1 MDVRRYNK
9 ILPSHL
15 NQHSVVEVNCVHHP
29 VSFMHATDGS
39 THFCHC
45 WYWQLCAFY
54 VIVWGT
60 LHVKRYTKK
69 LSLFWAKFCL
79 WRNCFTVTRACRS
92 QTCFNQDPVACSQMI
107 SWKWQREEES
117 KGRSSMI
124 DKWED
129 LVCFLEEVLESWNT
143 PPWWQGHT
151 KANIL

>member
-1 MDVRRYNK
+1 MWEDTTK
-9 ILPSHL
+9 SCHL
-15 NQHSVVEVNCVHHP
+15 TLTNIRWLKWTVYTTLSLSCMQRMVQHISVIVGIDSYV
-29 VSFMHATDGS
+29 
-39 THFCHC
+39 
-45 WYWQLCAFY
+45 LFY

-79 WRNCFTVTRACRS
+79 WRNCFIVTRACRS

-117 KGRSSMI
+117 KGKSSMI

-129 LVCFLEEVLESWNT
+129 LACFLEEVLESWNT
-143 PPWWQGHT
+143 PPWRQGHT
-151 KANIL
+151 EANIL